1 MMLSMLINLMYRVG
15 FMIMLALIFSRSR
28 AFRNIFSK
36 EAQSIKDKVIMG
48 IFFGSLSIVGTYTG
62 IEVQGAISN
71 TRVIGAA
78 VGGLLGGPF
87 VGMLAGAIGGSH
99 RFLIDIGG
107 FTAVSCAFST
117 FFEGLF
123 AGLLNKK
130 FKKTNDPVLFAVAVG
145 IVIEAFQMLVILVA
159 AKPYE
164 AAFELVKI
172 VGVPM
177 IINNAIGIGVFIM
190 IIENIRSLS
199 SIEATYRA
207 KQSLLIAG
215 KTLQYFKRGL
225 NTESAQKSAEVIYK
239 SGDFDA
245 VAITDK
251 EKILAHIGEGAD
263 HHLSGEACK
272 TVVTMEALE
281 SGQMS
286 IAHNRMHIGCDDSS
300 CKLSSA
306 IVMPLN
312 DGLEIMGALKLYKT
326 TNTILDQDIELAKG
340 LGNIF
345 SSQLEIRRLEEGAM
359 QTMKAEMRALQ
370 AQINPH
376 FLFNAIN
383 TIVSLVRTSPE
394 AARELLLHLSDF
406 FRMNMQNSK
415 ELITV
420 KEEIQRIEA
429 YLKIEEA
436 RFGDKLRVEY
446 TLEGDLD
453 DEIPPLIIQPLVEN
467 AVKHGIN
474 KSINGGCV
482 EIKVLEGNEKLIITI
497 ADNGIG
503 MTGEK
508 VEEIKCFGED
518 CGIGFSNV
526 YKRLKTFYGDKASL
540 FVESKVGKGTTID
553 LEIPRSKKEVI
564 Q

>member
-1 MMLSMLINLMYRVG
+1 MLVDLIYRVG
-15 FMIMLALIFSRSR
+15 FMIMLALIFSRAR

-36 EAQSIKDKVIMG
+36 EAQSMKDKVLMAT
-48 IFFGSLSIVGTYTG
+48 FFGALSIVGTYTG

-87 VGMLAGAIGGSH
+87 VGVLAGAIGGGH

-107 FTAVSCAFST
+107 FTSVSCAVAT
-117 FFEGLF
+117 IFEGLI
-123 AGLLNKK
+123 AGLFHKRFKQNK
-130 FKKTNDPVLFAVAVG
+130 DPVFFAIAVG

-164 AAFELVKI
+164 AALDLVKI

-190 IIENIRSLS
+190 IIENIRTIS

-215 KTLQYFKRGL
+215 KTLQYFKNGL
-225 NTESAQKSAEVIYK
+225 NQKSAQNSAEVIYK

-251 EKILAHIGEGAD
+251 THILTHIGEGAD
-263 HHLSGEACK
+263 HHLAGQICK
-272 TVVTMEALE
+272 TKVTLDALVTGE
-281 SGQMS
+281 MS
-286 IAHNRMHIGCDDSS
+286 IAQDRRGIGCDDST

-306 IVMPLN
+306 IVMPLH
-312 DGLEIMGALKLYKT
+312 DGLETMGALKLYKT
-326 TNTILDQDIELAKG
+326 NNNIMDQDIELAKG

-345 SSQLEIRRLEEGAM
+345 SSQLELQRLEVSAM

-394 AARELLLHLSDF
+394 SARELLIHLSDF

-420 KEEIQRIEA
+420 REEIQRIEA
-429 YLKIEEA
+429 YLQIEEA
-436 RFGDKLRVEY
+436 RFGDKLKVVYE
-446 TLEGDLD
+446 LEGALK

-474 KSINGGCV
+474 KSISGGTVRICV
-482 EIKVLEGNEKLIITI
+482 SDQVDSLKITV
-497 ADNGIG
+497 ADDGIG
-503 MTGEK
+503 MTNEK
-508 VEEIKCFGED
+508 LEEIQEYSEES
-518 CGIGFSNV
+518 GIGFSNV
-526 YKRLKTFYGDKASL
+526 YRRLKTFYGGKAKVSI
-540 FVESKVGKGTTID
+540 ESKVGQGTTID
-553 LEIPRSKKEVI
+553 VVIPKMNSEVV
-564 Q
+564 

>member
-1 MMLSMLINLMYRVG
+1 MLTMLVDLIYRVG
-15 FMIMLALIFSRSR
+15 FMIMLALIFSRAR

-36 EAQSIKDKVIMG
+36 EAQSMKDKVLMAT
-48 IFFGSLSIVGTYTG
+48 FFGALSIVGTYTG

-87 VGMLAGAIGGSH
+87 VGVLAGAIGGGH

-107 FTAVSCAFST
+107 FTSVSCAVAT
-117 FFEGLF
+117 IFEGLI
-123 AGLLNKK
+123 AGLFHKRFKQNK
-130 FKKTNDPVLFAVAVG
+130 DPVFFAIAVG

-164 AAFELVKI
+164 AALDLVKI

-190 IIENIRSLS
+190 IIENIRTIS

-215 KTLQYFKRGL
+215 KTLQYFKNGL
-225 NTESAQKSAEVIYK
+225 NQKSAQNSAEVIYK

-251 EKILAHIGEGAD
+251 THILTHIGEGAD
-263 HHLSGEACK
+263 HHLAGQICK
-272 TVVTMEALE
+272 TKVTLDALVTGE
-281 SGQMS
+281 MS
-286 IAHNRMHIGCDDSS
+286 IAQDRRGIGCDDST

-306 IVMPLN
+306 IVMPLH
-312 DGLEIMGALKLYKT
+312 DGLETMGALKLYKT
-326 TNTILDQDIELAKG
+326 NNNIMDQDIELAKG

-345 SSQLEIRRLEEGAM
+345 SSQLELQRLEVSAM

-394 AARELLLHLSDF
+394 SARELLIHLSDF

-420 KEEIQRIEA
+420 REEIQRIEA
-429 YLKIEEA
+429 YLQIEEA
-436 RFGDKLRVEY
+436 RFGDKLKVVYE
-446 TLEGDLD
+446 LEGALK

-474 KSINGGCV
+474 KSISGGTVRICV
-482 EIKVLEGNEKLIITI
+482 SDQVDSLKITV
-497 ADNGIG
+497 ADDGIG
-503 MTGEK
+503 MTNEK
-508 VEEIKCFGED
+508 LEEIQEYSEES
-518 CGIGFSNV
+518 GIGFSNV
-526 YKRLKTFYGDKASL
+526 YRRLKTFYGGKAKVSI
-540 FVESKVGKGTTID
+540 ESKVGQGTTID
-553 LEIPRSKKEVI
+553 VVIPKMNSEVV
-564 Q
+564 

>member
-1 MMLSMLINLMYRVG
+1 MLTMLVDLIYRVG
-15 FMIMLALIFSRSR
+15 FMIMLALIFSRAR

-36 EAQSIKDKVIMG
+36 EAQSMKDKVLMAT
-48 IFFGSLSIVGTYTG
+48 FFGALSIVGTYTG

-87 VGMLAGAIGGSH
+87 VGVLAGAIGGGH

-107 FTAVSCAFST
+107 FTSVSCAVAT
-117 FFEGLF
+117 VFEGLI
-123 AGLLNKK
+123 AGLFHKRFKQNK
-130 FKKTNDPVLFAVAVG
+130 DPVFFAIAVG
-145 IVIEAFQMLVILVA
+145 IVIEAFQMLFILVA

-164 AAFELVKI
+164 AALELVKI

-190 IIENIRSLS
+190 IIENIRTIS

-215 KTLQYFKRGL
+215 KTLQYFKNGL
-225 NTESAQKSAEVIYK
+225 NQKSAQNSAEVIYK

-251 EKILAHIGEGAD
+251 THILTHIGEGAD
-263 HHLSGEACK
+263 HHLAGQICK
-272 TVVTMEALE
+272 TKVTLDALE
-281 SGQMS
+281 TGEMS
-286 IAHNRMHIGCDDSS
+286 IAQDRRGIGCDDST

-306 IVMPLN
+306 IVMPLH
-312 DGLEIMGALKLYKT
+312 DGLETMGALKLYKT
-326 TNTILDQDIELAKG
+326 NNNIMDQDIELAKG

-345 SSQLEIRRLEEGAM
+345 SSQLELQRLEVSAM

-394 AARELLLHLSDF
+394 SARELLIHLSDF

-420 KEEIQRIEA
+420 REEIQRIEA
-429 YLKIEEA
+429 YLQIEEA
-436 RFGDKLRVEY
+436 RFGDKLKVVYEI
-446 TLEGDLD
+446 EGALK

-474 KSINGGCV
+474 KSVSGGTVRICV
-482 EIKVLEGNEKLIITI
+482 SDQMDSLKITV
-497 ADNGIG
+497 ADDGIG
-503 MTGEK
+503 MTNEK
-508 VEEIKCFGED
+508 LEEIQEYSEES
-518 CGIGFSNV
+518 GIGFSNV
-526 YKRLKTFYGDKASL
+526 YRRLKTFYGGKAKVSI
-540 FVESKVGKGTTID
+540 ESKVGQGTTID
-553 LEIPRSKKEVI
+553 VVIPKMNSEVV
-564 Q
+564 

>member
-1 MMLSMLINLMYRVG
+1 MLSMLVNLLYRVG
-15 FMIMLALIFSRSR
+15 FMIMLALIFSWAK

-36 EAQSIKDKVIMG
+36 EKPTLRDKIIMG

-87 VGMLAGAIGGSH
+87 VGLLAGMIGGGH

-107 FTAVSCAFST
+107 FTAVSCGLAT
-117 FFEGLF
+117 LLEGLI
-123 AGLLNKK
+123 AGLCHKK
-130 FKKTNDPVLFAVAVG
+130 FKESKDPVPFALAVG
-145 IVIEAFQMLVILVA
+145 IVIEAFQMLFILMV
-159 AKPYE
+159 AKPYP
-164 AAFELVKI
+164 AALALVKI

-177 IINNAIGIGVFIM
+177 TINNAIGIAIFIM
-190 IIENIRSLS
+190 IIENIRKIS
-199 SIEATYRA
+199 SVEATYRS
-207 KQSLLIAG
+207 KQSLIIAG
-215 KTLQYFKRGL
+215 KTLQYFKSGL
-225 NTESAQKSAEVIYK
+225 TSESAQKSAEVIYK

-251 EKILAHIGEGAD
+251 KRILAHIGEGSD
-263 HHLSGEACK
+263 HHLAGRDCKTKVTFDALTSGEMNIAYDK
-272 TVVTMEALE
+272 T
-281 SGQMS
+281 G
-286 IAHNRMHIGCDDSS
+286 IGCDDHT

-312 DGLEIMGALKLYKT
+312 DGIEVRGALKLYKT
-326 TNTILDQDIELAKG
+326 SDMISEHDIELARG

-345 SSQLEIRRLEEGAM
+345 SSQLELARLEENEM

-394 AARELLLHLSDF
+394 SARSLLLHLSDF

-415 ELITV
+415 DMITV
-420 KEEIQRIEA
+420 KEEIQRIRA
-429 YLKIEEA
+429 YLKIEKA
-436 RFGDKLRVEY
+436 RFGEKLNVAYE
-446 TLEGDLD
+446 LEGDLE

-467 AVKHGIN
+467 AVKHGVN
-474 KSINGGCV
+474 KSIDGG
-482 EIKVLEGNEKLIITI
+482 KVLIRVKEHEEAIVISVI
-497 ADNGIG
+497 DNGVG
-503 MTGEK
+503 MSDVALK
-508 VEEIKCFGED
+508 KIQHYDEE

-526 YKRLKTFYGDKASL
+526 YKRLKTLYGNRAQL
-540 FVESKVGKGTTID
+540 TVQSKIGQGTQVDIK
-553 LEIPRSKKEVI
+553 IPRMAKEVI
-564 Q
+564 A